1 MPVLANVRVV
11 SVLLLTVLGTF
22 PPGIP
27 EVDKGLL
34 KEAPEAVCGRSEP
47 VLPWLSEMPLLISLV
62 VLQGWVDSLA
72 GFCQG
77 K

>member
-27 EVDKGLL
+27 RVDKGLL
-34 KEAPEAVCGRSEP
+34 KEAPKAVCGRSEP

-62 VLQGWVDSLA
+62 VLQGWVDSSA
-72 GFCQG
+72 SFCQG